1 MLQGILGKKIGMTQ
15 VFNED
20 GRLVPVTVIQAGP
33 CVVARC
39 RTKGT
44 DGYDAVQLGFEEIKP
59 KLVNKPDLGQFTK
72 RGLKPFRILREF
84 KVADASQFQVGQEIK
99 ADVIK
104 DFTWVDVVGTSK
116 GKGFQGV
123 MKRYHSKGGPNTH
136 GSMFHRAPGSM
147 GASSQPSR
155 TLKNRVLPG
164 HMGDERV
171 TSQRLKLV
179 SVDLENNLVL
189 IRGSVPG
196 GKRGI
201 VMILKSKKA

>member
-1 MLQGILGKKIGMTQ
+1 MQAILGKKIGMTQ
-15 VFNED
+15 VFGED
-20 GRLVPVTVIQAGP
+20 GRMIPVTVIQAGP
-33 CVVARC
+33 CQVV
-39 RTKGT
+39 RTKDKAK
-44 DGYDAVQLGFEEIKP
+44 DGYEAVQIAFEERKP

-72 RGLKPFRILREF
+72 RGLKPFHHLREVR
-84 KVADASQFQVGQEIK
+84 VADASQYQVGQEIK
-99 ADVIK
+99 ADVLK
-104 DFTWVDVVGTSK
+104 DLAWVDVIGTSK

-123 MKRYHSKGGPNTH
+123 MKRHNSKGGKNTH

-171 TSQRLKLV
+171 TMQKLKLV
-179 SVDLENNLVL
+179 AVDAENGLVL
-189 IRGSVPG
+189 VRGAVPG

-201 VMILKSKKA
+201 VMITKSKKA

>member
-1 MLQGILGKKIGMTQ
+1 VLQGIIGKKIGMTQ

-20 GRLVPVTVIQAGP
+20 GHLVPVTVIQAGP
-33 CVVARC
+33 CQVV
-39 RTKGT
+39 RTKT
-44 DGYDAVQLGFEEIKP
+44 KDKDGYEAIQVGYDEIKP

-72 RGLKPFRILREF
+72 RGLKPYRILREF
-84 KVADASQFQVGQEIK
+84 HVSDASQYQVGQEIK
-99 ADVIK
+99 SEVLK
-104 DFTWVDVVGTSK
+104 DLVWVDVIGTSK

-123 MKRYHSKGGPNTH
+123 MKRHHSHGGPGGH

-164 HMGDERV
+164 HMGDVRV
-171 TSQRLKLV
+171 TAQKLKLV
-179 SVDLENNLVL
+179 SVDTENNLVL

-196 GKRGI
+196 GKRGVVI
-201 VMILKSKKA
+201 ILKSKKA

>member
-15 VFNED
+15 IFGPD
-20 GRLVPVTVIQAGP
+20 GRMIPVTVVEAGP
-33 CVVARC
+33 CQVVRT
-39 RTKGT
+39 RTKEK
-44 DGYDAVQLGFEEIKP
+44 DGYDAVLLGFGEIKP

-72 RGLKPFRILREF
+72 RGLKPFRTLREF
-84 KVADASQFQVGQEIK
+84 RVKDGNQYQVGQEVGTEIL
-99 ADVIK
+99 K
-104 DFTWVDVVGTSK
+104 DFAWVDVVGTSK

-123 MKRYHSKGGPNTH
+123 MKRHNSKGGKNTH

-171 TSQRLKLV
+171 TTQRLKLV
-179 SVDLENNLVL
+179 SVDLENHLVL
-189 IRGSVPG
+189 IRGAVPG

-201 VMILKSKKA
+201 VMILKSKRA